1 MTLASVTS
9 VGGIDG
15 FLGSVPEWGVQAIRA
30 VNETLDG
37 SMPIT
42 MAAVALAAGVFAAGA
57 AGTLD
62 SSQAAIRAN
71 KGLVEKTAQARLTNL
86 RSATTALF
94 MAFFAFLICLVTELA
109 ADAGLAANAESLGL
123 SLRDCVKFLVAGGAA
138 AWGLICMVKAANLLR
153 KTS

>member
-15 FLGSVPEWGVQAIRA
+15 ILNSVPGWGVQAIRA
-30 VNETLDG
+30 VNDVLDG
-37 SMPIT
+37 SMPST

-71 KGLVEKTAQARLTNL
+71 KGLVEKSAQARLTNL
-86 RSATTALF
+86 RAATTALF
-94 MAFFAFLICLVTELA
+94 MAFFAFLVCLVTELA
-109 ADAGLAANAESLGL
+109 ADAGLAARVEGDRLILQDA
-123 SLRDCVKFLVAGGAA
+123 VKFLVAGSAA
-138 AWGLICMVKAANLLR
+138 AWGLICMVKVANLLR